1 MPPLLFLLQSASPSS
16 WSGILLPLVIVV
28 LVIVVFVLALGARR
42 SAGPPQTFQL
52 LDQEEVLADLR
63 RGTLQKLTSDIFLK
77 KTVVLTNKRLV
88 LVNNRLGSFS
98 KQYIFLKDVQ
108 GLSSQ
113 RFLNLLGI
121 DPSRRLRRHV
131 DSPVSGCF
139 RRLAQAGRGPTS
151 SSGSLGRNM
160 RDSCTVCQGKPCSD
174 IDNDRQYLFQ
184 SGERIRYRSRRQV
197 R

>member
-1 MPPLLFLLQSASPSS
+1 M
-16 WSGILLPLVIVV
+16 V

-77 KTVVLTNKRLV
+77 KIVVLTNKRLV

-113 RFLNLLGI
+113 RFLNLWALIPAAAFGVVSILQLAGVFDVSPRSVGDRLPAVALWGVICGI
-121 DPSRRLRRHV
+121 LALFVKANRVRISTMTDNIFFNLERGFDTGRADGFVDLVQVEMDRLKK
-131 DSPVSGCF
+131 S
-139 RRLAQAGRGPTS
+139 
-151 SSGSLGRNM
+151 
-160 RDSCTVCQGKPCSD
+160 
-174 IDNDRQYLFQ
+174 
-184 SGERIRYRSRRQV
+184 
-197 R
+197 